1 MSKRHE
7 PNSVKIEESVKLALE
22 EDIGIGD
29 ITGEL
34 IDPLQ
39 TQSAILLCREESIL
53 CGSKWF
59 EASFKIIDPNVNIIW
74 DKEEGS
80 LIEADT
86 EVATIEG
93 NSKCMVASERTGLNF
108 LQMMSGI
115 AYKTYCY
122 QKKLE
127 GSNTKL
133 LDTRKTLPG
142 LRYEQKYSVVIGG
155 GQNHRM
161 GLYDA
166 ALVKENHITS
176 SGSITKAVETLRD
189 KEVKI
194 IEIEV
199 ENLEEL
205 REAIDSGADIAM
217 LDNFKHT
224 DLVAAAEIAANK
236 IRLEVSGNIDVDAL
250 SSIKELNI
258 DYISSG
264 DLTKNISATDY
275 SLIFKPID

>member
-7 PNSVKIEESVKLALE
+7 PNLVKIEESVKLALE

-39 TQSAILLCREESIL
+39 TQSAILLCREKSIL

-59 EASFKIIDPNVNIIW
+59 EASFKIVDPNANILWNI
-74 DKEEGS
+74 EEGA
-80 LIEADT
+80 LIEANT

-93 NSKCMVASERTGLNF
+93 NAKCMVASERTGLNF

-122 QKKLE
+122 KKKLE
-127 GSNTKL
+127 GSKTKL

-166 ALVKENHITS
+166 ALVKENHIAS
-176 SGSITKAVETLRD
+176 SGSIKKAVETLRNN
-189 KEVKI
+189 EVKN
-194 IEIEV
+194 IEVEV
-199 ENLEEL
+199 ENLDEL

-217 LDNFKHT
+217 LDNFEQK
-224 DLVAAAEIAANK
+224 DLVAAVEIATNK
-236 IRLEVSGNIDVDAL
+236 IKLEVSGNIDVYAL
-250 SSIKELNI
+250 STIKELDI

-275 SLIFKPID
+275 SLIFKSID

>member
-39 TQSAILLCREESIL
+39 TQSAILLCREKSIL
-53 CGSKWF
+53 CCSKWF
-59 EASFKIIDPNVNIIW
+59 EASFKIVDPNANILWNI
-74 DKEEGS
+74 EEGA
-80 LIEADT
+80 LIEANT

-122 QKKLE
+122 KKKLE
-127 GSNTKL
+127 GSKTKL

-166 ALVKENHITS
+166 ALVKENHIAS
-176 SGSITKAVETLRD
+176 SGSIKKAVETLRNN
-189 KEVKI
+189 EVKI
-194 IEIEV
+194 IEVEV
-199 ENLEEL
+199 ENLDEL

-217 LDNFKHT
+217 LDNFKQK
-224 DLVAAAEIAANK
+224 DLVAAVEIAANK
-236 IRLEVSGNIDVDAL
+236 IKLEISGNIDVYAL
-250 SSIKELNI
+250 SSIKELDI

-275 SLIFKPID
+275 SLIFKSID

>member
-1 MSKRHE
+1 MSKRHL
-7 PNSVKIEESVKLALE
+7 PNLVKIEESVKLALE

-39 TQSAILLCREESIL
+39 TQSAILLCREKSIL

-59 EASFKIIDPNVNIIW
+59 EASFKIVDPNANILWNI
-74 DKEEGS
+74 EEGA
-80 LIEADT
+80 LIEANT

-122 QKKLE
+122 NKELE

-166 ALVKENHITS
+166 ALVKENHIAS
-176 SGSITKAVETLRD
+176 SGSIKKAVETLRNN
-189 KEVKI
+189 EVKN
-194 IEIEV
+194 IEVEV
-199 ENLEEL
+199 ENLDEL

-217 LDNFKHT
+217 LDNFKQK
-224 DLVAAAEIAANK
+224 DLVAAVEIAANK
-236 IRLEVSGNIDVDAL
+236 IKLEVSGNIDVYAL
-250 SSIKELNI
+250 STIKELDI

-264 DLTKNISATDY
+264 DLTKNITATDY
-275 SLIFKPID
+275 SLIFKSID

>member
-7 PNSVKIEESVKLALE
+7 PNSVKIEESVKRALE

-39 TQSAILLCREESIL
+39 TQSATLLCREESIL

-86 EVATIEG
+86 KVATIQG

-166 ALVKENHITS
+166 ALVKENHISS

-217 LDNFKHT
+217 LDNFNHT
-224 DLVAAAEIAANK
+224 DLVAATEIAANK
-236 IRLEVSGNIDVDAL
+236 IRLEVSGNIDFDAL
-250 SSIKELNI
+250 SSIKKLDI

>member
-7 PNSVKIEESVKLALE
+7 TNSIKIEESVKLALE

-39 TQSAILLCREESIL
+39 TQSAILLCREKSIL

-59 EASFKIIDPNVNIIW
+59 EASFKIVDPNANILWNI
-74 DKEEGS
+74 EEGA
-80 LIEADT
+80 LIEANT

-122 QKKLE
+122 NKKLE

-166 ALVKENHITS
+166 ALVKENHIAS
-176 SGSITKAVETLRD
+176 SGSIKKAVETLRNN
-189 KEVKI
+189 EVKI
-194 IEIEV
+194 IEVEV
-199 ENLEEL
+199 ENLDEL

-217 LDNFKHT
+217 LDNFEQK
-224 DLVAAAEIAANK
+224 DLVAAVEIATNK
-236 IRLEVSGNIDVDAL
+236 IKLEVSGNIDVYAL
-250 SSIKELNI
+250 STIKELDI

>member
-7 PNSVKIEESVKLALE
+7 PNSVKIEKSVKLALE

-80 LIEADT
+80 LIKADT
-86 EVATIEG
+86 EVATIVG

>member
-7 PNSVKIEESVKLALE
+7 PNSVKIEESVKRALE

-86 EVATIEG
+86 KVATIQG

-189 KEVKI
+189 KEVKT

-217 LDNFKHT
+217 LDNFNHT
-224 DLVAAAEIAANK
+224 DLVAATEIAANN
-236 IRLEVSGNIDVDAL
+236 IRLEVSGNIDYDAL
-250 SSIKELNI
+250 SSIKKLDI

>member
-7 PNSVKIEESVKLALE
+7 PNLVKIEESVKLALE

-39 TQSAILLCREESIL
+39 TQSAILLCREKSIL

-59 EASFKIIDPNVNIIW
+59 EASFKIVDPNANILWNI
-74 DKEEGS
+74 EEGA
-80 LIEADT
+80 LIEANT

-93 NSKCMVASERTGLNF
+93 NAKCMVASERTGLNF

-122 QKKLE
+122 RKKLE
-127 GSNTKL
+127 GSKTKL

-166 ALVKENHITS
+166 ALVKENHIAS
-176 SGSITKAVETLRD
+176 SGSIKKAVETLRNN
-189 KEVKI
+189 EVKI
-194 IEIEV
+194 IEVEV
-199 ENLEEL
+199 ENLDEL

-217 LDNFKHT
+217 LDNFKQK
-224 DLVAAAEIAANK
+224 DLVAAVEIAANK
-236 IRLEVSGNIDVDAL
+236 IKLEVSGNIDVYAL
-250 SSIKELNI
+250 STIKELDI

-275 SLIFKPID
+275 SLIFKSID

>member
-7 PNSVKIEESVKLALE
+7 PNLVKIEESVKFALE

-39 TQSAILLCREESIL
+39 TQSAILLCREKSIL

-59 EASFKIIDPNVNIIW
+59 EASFKIVDPNANILWNI
-74 DKEEGS
+74 EEGA
-80 LIEADT
+80 LIEANT

-93 NSKCMVASERTGLNF
+93 NAKCMVASERTGLNF

-122 QKKLE
+122 SKKLE

-166 ALVKENHITS
+166 ALVKENHIAS
-176 SGSITKAVETLRD
+176 SGSITKAVETLRNN
-189 KEVKI
+189 EVKI
-194 IEIEV
+194 IEVEV
-199 ENLEEL
+199 ENLDEL

-217 LDNFKHT
+217 LDNFKQK
-224 DLVAAAEIAANK
+224 DLVAAVEIAANDIK
-236 IRLEVSGNIDVDAL
+236 LEVSGNIDVYAL
-250 SSIKELNI
+250 STIKELDI

>member
-29 ITGEL
+29 ITGVL

-250 SSIKELNI
+250 SSIVELNI

>member
-86 EVATIEG
+86 KVAMIQG

-217 LDNFKHT
+217 LDNFNHT
-224 DLVAAAEIAANK
+224 DLVAATEIAANK
-236 IRLEVSGNIDVDAL
+236 IRLEVSGNIDFDAL
-250 SSIKELNI
+250 SSIKKLDI